1 LTTLYLASAKNTNS
15 WHDKKEDLQHAFP
28 LDVSMVPSLVLVVA
42 ADGERLSCDVY
53 SLGET
58 ICFRSLEFI
67 VICFGSL
74 SLSPKGSDS
83 GSIFMG
89 MARSGLP
96 SLCTILEDS
105 TD

>member
-1 LTTLYLASAKNTNS
+1 MVHSSTLTITTN
-15 WHDKKEDLQHAFP
+15 
-28 LDVSMVPSLVLVVA
+28 
-42 ADGERLSCDVY
+42 GEHLTY
-53 SLGET
+53 GGFSLGET
-58 ICFRSLEFI
+58 VYFGSLEFI

>member
-1 LTTLYLASAKNTNS
+1 MVHSSTLTITTN
-15 WHDKKEDLQHAFP
+15 
-28 LDVSMVPSLVLVVA
+28 
-42 ADGERLSCDVY
+42 GEHLTY
-53 SLGET
+53 GGFSLGET